1 MFVSHVS
8 EIVIQETL
16 NADDRVSGGWRWA
29 PDGVAPPPAPL
40 LNASQLDLRRQRI
53 VGMMSSHVKG
63 SRPSLSAKVTDQVKQ
78 AGIGIRVLT
87 GKWMAFERNAR
98 QSKKMDEQ
106 WAKVKQGV
114 RDNKLG
120 FSAKITDG
128 NPGSRVMCIYTY
140 SFLDEVDVWRVLD
153 QLHAV
158 GVYPSTWKADIMT
171 LLGIYSSKAQ
181 DASGRHRPD
190 LYIPGLNMGWFL
202 PAHRPTYML

>member
-1 MFVSHVS
+1 M
-8 EIVIQETL
+8 
-16 NADDRVSGGWRWA
+16 
-29 PDGVAPPPAPL
+29 
-40 LNASQLDLRRQRI
+40 
-53 VGMMSSHVKG
+53 GMMSSHVKG

-87 GKWMAFERNAR
+87 GKWMVFERNAR

-120 FSAKITDG
+120 FSAKITNG